1 MTAVPAPLVRES
13 AEPPAPTPAPITCA
27 GIAAHES
34 GVRYIRL
41 DPDTLRPYVGIL
53 GVLIGAILSFT
64 GSRITTFGLADLR
77 GGLHF
82 GFDEGAWMTT
92 SFGVGQMLVGVAC
105 PYLGAIFSVRR
116 ILLYGMAL
124 LFIAALLG
132 PLSPNLTAFLTAQ
145 FLAGVGTGTFI
156 PLTIGFIVR
165 NLPQRLVVYG
175 LAVYAMNSELSQN
188 VSASLEGWYT
198 ENFSWRWIQWQFCI
212 AVPVMF
218 ACIWYGAPREKINL
232 NLLRDL
238 DWPGLAYS
246 GIGFSLLYAGLDQGN
261 RLDWVNNGLVNGL
274 LLSGTLLTLAFVVR
288 ELIIDKPFLNLR
300 LLAKEGIVPIL
311 LILAGFRFII
321 LSTAYIIPTY
331 LQVVQDYREL
341 QVGAVLLWIALPQ
354 FLIVLP
360 LGWLLSRIDA
370 RWILATGAILIGVAC
385 LMATLLTQDWATD
398 DFLPSQ
404 ILQAIGQSFALTAVV
419 VLAVKSMN
427 PADVLTIGTLFQ
439 TVRLF
444 GGEIGTA
451 FMQTF
456 VRVREQ
462 VHSNL
467 IGLHVDSL
475 GVQTADRLAAYRNAM
490 IAHSSDVGVAAERA
504 TSLLGSAVAKQA
516 AVLSYIDGFL
526 AAAVGAFVC
535 LMFTALLAAW
545 LIWYTA
551 GHWDR
556 WTGAARFESTDDAFV
571 SGDVTPLSA
580 RVSGNITE
588 MPVNDFQ
595 LVRKGDLLAVI
606 DPSDYQAQLDLAK
619 ANLAAAEATLANLA
633 NQRIVQQSLVQQAEA
648 TIDATEADVLRYQLE
663 DKRQRDL
670 LRTGIA
676 GTQQL
681 VEQADDNSKRAI
693 AQRRLNEAQLDQQ
706 KAALAAIDIQEK
718 QLKAQIKAAEAQVAL
733 ASDNLRYTRILSPA
747 DGLVG
752 QRQVRLGQFVN
763 VGTQVI
769 AVVPLPNI
777 WVIANYKETQMTDV
791 RLGQPARISVDAF
804 PDLKLTGH
812 VDSWSPGTGST
823 FALLPPDNATGNFTK
838 VVQRVP
844 VKIVLDQN
852 ESLGS
857 LVRPGMSVEATIDT
871 GAAPSQ
877 GGSGAAASVTPR
889 P

>member
-1 MTAVPAPLVRES
+1 MTAVPAPLAREG
-13 AEPPAPTPAPITCA
+13 AELPAPTPAPITCA
-27 GIAAHES
+27 GIAAHAS
-34 GVRYIRL
+34 GTRYIRL
-41 DPDTLRPYVGIL
+41 SPDTLRPYVGIL

-116 ILLYGMAL
+116 ILLHGMAL
-124 LFIAALLG
+124 LFIACLLG

-188 VSASLEGWYT
+188 VSASLEGWFT
-198 ENFSWRWIQWQFCI
+198 DNLSWRWIQWQFCI

-232 NLLRDL
+232 ALLRDL

-274 LLSGTLLTLAFVVR
+274 LMSGGLLTLAFVGR
-288 ELIIDKPFLNLR
+288 ELYIEKPFLNLR
-300 LLAKEGIVPIL
+300 LLAREGIVPIL

-331 LQVVQDYREL
+331 LQVVQNYREL

-370 RWILATGAILIGVAC
+370 RWILAVGAIFIGVAC
-385 LMATLLTQDWATD
+385 LMGTFLTQDWATD

-475 GVQTADRLAAYRNAM
+475 GVQTADRLAAYRNAVG
-490 IAHSSDVGVAAERA
+490 AHSSDVAVAAERA
-504 TSLLGSAVAKQA
+504 TILLGSAVAKQA

-535 LMFTALLAAW
+535 LTLTALL
-545 LIWYTA
+545 
-551 GHWDR
+551 
-556 WTGAARFESTDDAFV
+556 
-571 SGDVTPLSA
+571 
-580 RVSGNITE
+580 
-588 MPVNDFQ
+588 
-595 LVRKGDLLAVI
+595 
-606 DPSDYQAQLDLAK
+606 
-619 ANLAAAEATLANLA
+619 
-633 NQRIVQQSLVQQAEA
+633 
-648 TIDATEADVLRYQLE
+648 
-663 DKRQRDL
+663 
-670 LRTGIA
+670 
-676 GTQQL
+676 
-681 VEQADDNSKRAI
+681 
-693 AQRRLNEAQLDQQ
+693 RR
-706 KAALAAIDIQEK
+706 
-718 QLKAQIKAAEAQVAL
+718 
-733 ASDNLRYTRILSPA
+733 
-747 DGLVG
+747 
-752 QRQVRLGQFVN
+752 
-763 VGTQVI
+763 
-769 AVVPLPNI
+769 
-777 WVIANYKETQMTDV
+777 
-791 RLGQPARISVDAF
+791 
-804 PDLKLTGH
+804 H
-812 VDSWSPGTGST
+812 
-823 FALLPPDNATGNFTK
+823 
-838 VVQRVP
+838 
-844 VKIVLDQN
+844 
-852 ESLGS
+852 
-857 LVRPGMSVEATIDT
+857 
-871 GAAPSQ
+871 
-877 GGSGAAASVTPR
+877 
-889 P
+889 

>member
-1 MTAVPAPLVRES
+1 VTAVPAPLARES
-13 AEPPAPTPAPITCA
+13 AELPASTPAPITCA
-27 GIAAHES
+27 GIAAHQS
-34 GVRYIRL
+34 GTRYIRL
-41 DPDTLRPYVGIL
+41 SPDTLRPYIGIL

-116 ILLYGMAL
+116 ILLHGMAL
-124 LFIAALLG
+124 LFIAVLLG

-188 VSASLEGWYT
+188 VSASLEGWFT
-198 ENFSWRWIQWQFCI
+198 DNLSWRWILWQFCI
-212 AVPVMF
+212 ALPVMF

-232 NLLRDL
+232 ALLRDL

-246 GIGFSLLYAGLDQGN
+246 GIGFALLYAGLDQGN

-274 LLSGTLLTLAFVVR
+274 LLSGSLLTLAFVAR
-288 ELIIDKPFLNLR
+288 ELVIERPFLNLR
-300 LLAKEGIVPIL
+300 LLAREGIVPIL
-311 LILAGFRFII
+311 MILAGFRFII

-331 LQVVQDYREL
+331 LQVVQNYREL

-370 RWILATGAILIGVAC
+370 RWILAIGAIFIGVAC
-385 LMATLLTQDWATD
+385 LMGTFLTQDWATD

-475 GVQTADRLAAYRNAM
+475 GGMTADRLAAYRNVVG
-490 IAHSSDVGVAAERA
+490 AHTSDVAAAAARA
-504 TSLLGSAVAKQA
+504 TSLLGAAVAKQA

-535 LMFTALLAAW
+535 LLLTALL
-545 LIWYTA
+545 
-551 GHWDR
+551 
-556 WTGAARFESTDDAFV
+556 
-571 SGDVTPLSA
+571 
-580 RVSGNITE
+580 
-588 MPVNDFQ
+588 
-595 LVRKGDLLAVI
+595 
-606 DPSDYQAQLDLAK
+606 
-619 ANLAAAEATLANLA
+619 
-633 NQRIVQQSLVQQAEA
+633 
-648 TIDATEADVLRYQLE
+648 
-663 DKRQRDL
+663 
-670 LRTGIA
+670 
-676 GTQQL
+676 
-681 VEQADDNSKRAI
+681 
-693 AQRRLNEAQLDQQ
+693 RR
-706 KAALAAIDIQEK
+706 
-718 QLKAQIKAAEAQVAL
+718 
-733 ASDNLRYTRILSPA
+733 
-747 DGLVG
+747 
-752 QRQVRLGQFVN
+752 
-763 VGTQVI
+763 
-769 AVVPLPNI
+769 
-777 WVIANYKETQMTDV
+777 
-791 RLGQPARISVDAF
+791 
-804 PDLKLTGH
+804 H
-812 VDSWSPGTGST
+812 
-823 FALLPPDNATGNFTK
+823 
-838 VVQRVP
+838 
-844 VKIVLDQN
+844 
-852 ESLGS
+852 
-857 LVRPGMSVEATIDT
+857 
-871 GAAPSQ
+871 
-877 GGSGAAASVTPR
+877 
-889 P
+889 

>member
-1 MTAVPAPLVRES
+1 MTAVPAPLVS
-13 AEPPAPTPAPITCA
+13 AGADAPVPAPITCA
-27 GIAAHES
+27 GVAAHAS
-34 GVRYIRL
+34 GTRYIRL
-41 DPDTLRPYVGIL
+41 SADSLRPYIGIL
-53 GVLIGAILSFT
+53 GVLIGSILSFT
-64 GSRITTFGLADLR
+64 GNRITTFGLADMR

-116 ILLYGMAL
+116 ILLHGMAL

-156 PLTIGFIVR
+156 PLTIGFIAR

-188 VSASLEGWYT
+188 VSASLEGWFT
-198 ENFSWRWIQWQFCI
+198 DNLSWRWIQWQFCA

-218 ACIWYGAPREKINL
+218 ACIWYGVPREKINMA
-232 NLLRDL
+232 LLRDL

-274 LLSGTLLTLAFVVR
+274 LLSGTLLTLAFVGR
-288 ELIIDKPFLNLR
+288 ELYIDKPFLNLR

-360 LGWLLSRIDA
+360 LGWLLSCVDP
-370 RWILATGAILIGVAC
+370 RWVLALGAILIGVAC
-385 LMATLLTQDWATD
+385 LMGTFLTQDWATD

-404 ILQAIGQSFALTAVV
+404 ILQALGQSFALTAVV

-439 TVRLF
+439 TTRLF

-475 GVQTADRLAAYRNAM
+475 GGLTADRLAAYRSAVG
-490 IAHSSDVGVAAERA
+490 AHSSDLAVATERA
-504 TSLLGSAVAKQA
+504 TSLLGSAVATQA

-535 LMFTALLAAW
+535 LLFTALL
-545 LIWYTA
+545 
-551 GHWDR
+551 
-556 WTGAARFESTDDAFV
+556 
-571 SGDVTPLSA
+571 
-580 RVSGNITE
+580 
-588 MPVNDFQ
+588 
-595 LVRKGDLLAVI
+595 
-606 DPSDYQAQLDLAK
+606 
-619 ANLAAAEATLANLA
+619 
-633 NQRIVQQSLVQQAEA
+633 
-648 TIDATEADVLRYQLE
+648 
-663 DKRQRDL
+663 
-670 LRTGIA
+670 
-676 GTQQL
+676 
-681 VEQADDNSKRAI
+681 
-693 AQRRLNEAQLDQQ
+693 RR
-706 KAALAAIDIQEK
+706 
-718 QLKAQIKAAEAQVAL
+718 
-733 ASDNLRYTRILSPA
+733 
-747 DGLVG
+747 
-752 QRQVRLGQFVN
+752 
-763 VGTQVI
+763 
-769 AVVPLPNI
+769 
-777 WVIANYKETQMTDV
+777 
-791 RLGQPARISVDAF
+791 
-804 PDLKLTGH
+804 H
-812 VDSWSPGTGST
+812 
-823 FALLPPDNATGNFTK
+823 
-838 VVQRVP
+838 
-844 VKIVLDQN
+844 
-852 ESLGS
+852 
-857 LVRPGMSVEATIDT
+857 
-871 GAAPSQ
+871 
-877 GGSGAAASVTPR
+877 
-889 P
+889 

>member
-1 MTAVPAPLVRES
+1 MTVVPAPLARDGP
-13 AEPPAPTPAPITCA
+13 EPPAPTPAPITCA
-27 GIAAHES
+27 GIAAHAS
-34 GVRYIRL
+34 GTRYIRL
-41 DPDTLRPYVGIL
+41 RPDTLRPYVGIL

-116 ILLYGMAL
+116 ILLHGMAL

-212 AVPVMF
+212 AVPLMF

-232 NLLRDL
+232 ALLRDL

-246 GIGFSLLYAGLDQGN
+246 GIGFALLYAGLDQGN

-274 LLSGTLLTLAFVVR
+274 LLSGTLLTLAFVGR
-288 ELIIDKPFLNLR
+288 ELYIEKPFLNLR
-300 LLAKEGIVPIL
+300 LLAREGIVPIL

-360 LGWLLSRIDA
+360 LGWLLSRIEP
-370 RWILATGAILIGVAC
+370 RWILAIGAIFIGVAC
-385 LMATLLTQDWATD
+385 LMGTFLTQDWATD

-475 GVQTADRLAAYRNAM
+475 SVQTADRLAAYRSAM
-490 IAHSSDVGVAAERA
+490 SAYSGDIGVAAERA

-535 LMFTALLAAW
+535 LMLTALL
-545 LIWYTA
+545 
-551 GHWDR
+551 
-556 WTGAARFESTDDAFV
+556 
-571 SGDVTPLSA
+571 
-580 RVSGNITE
+580 
-588 MPVNDFQ
+588 
-595 LVRKGDLLAVI
+595 
-606 DPSDYQAQLDLAK
+606 
-619 ANLAAAEATLANLA
+619 
-633 NQRIVQQSLVQQAEA
+633 
-648 TIDATEADVLRYQLE
+648 
-663 DKRQRDL
+663 
-670 LRTGIA
+670 
-676 GTQQL
+676 
-681 VEQADDNSKRAI
+681 
-693 AQRRLNEAQLDQQ
+693 RR
-706 KAALAAIDIQEK
+706 
-718 QLKAQIKAAEAQVAL
+718 
-733 ASDNLRYTRILSPA
+733 
-747 DGLVG
+747 
-752 QRQVRLGQFVN
+752 
-763 VGTQVI
+763 
-769 AVVPLPNI
+769 
-777 WVIANYKETQMTDV
+777 
-791 RLGQPARISVDAF
+791 
-804 PDLKLTGH
+804 H
-812 VDSWSPGTGST
+812 
-823 FALLPPDNATGNFTK
+823 
-838 VVQRVP
+838 
-844 VKIVLDQN
+844 
-852 ESLGS
+852 
-857 LVRPGMSVEATIDT
+857 
-871 GAAPSQ
+871 
-877 GGSGAAASVTPR
+877 
-889 P
+889 